1 MLAPTASCAATT
13 GVERGR
19 GHLGWAALGT
29 ASALLS
35 GLPHPLS
42 NRINGV
48 PACANKKLLTDILR
62 GEWGFDGYVVSDEGA
77 VELIM
82 LGHRYTHSFL
92 ETAVGE
98 LMGWAWGSSQVL
110 CSHDGSSPFSL
121 AWQPR

>member
-13 GVERGR
+13 GVERGH
-19 GHLGWAALGT
+19 GGWAALGT
-29 ASALLS
+29 AGALLS
-35 GLPHPLS
+35 RLPHPLS
-42 NRINGV
+42 HRINGV

-82 LGHRYTHSFL
+82 LGHHYTRTFV

-98 LMGWAWGSSQVL
+98 LTGWAWGQ
-110 CSHDGSSPFSL
+110 SPGITE
-121 AWQPR
+121 P